1 VTSSANQ
8 NIDHVFVL
16 MLENRSFDHMLGFSM
31 IHGTDALTGDPT
43 AILGLSGKEYNPYQS
58 QQYPVLLGADYTMP
72 VDPGH
77 EFTDV
82 VEQLCGQGVTY
93 TNGGEYPRINNM
105 GFASNY
111 ATTKSAGE
119 GGATGDFGEIMK
131 CYDSN
136 KQLPVMTSLAKQF
149 AVCDNW
155 FASLPGPTWPNRFF
169 LHGASSAGLD
179 HSPTAAEISAW
190 ETVDGFAFPNGSVY
204 DSMDT
209 HQVTWRIYRGV
220 NSPLIGS
227 IPCVSALKG
236 IEFWDTH
243 PFQDFNHDINGQ
255 YPFSYTFIEPN
266 YGDVT
271 NNTYSGGQSQ
281 HPMDDVRNG
290 EALIKSTYEAIRNS
304 PLWTKSLLL
313 IIYDEHGGFYDHF
326 APPAAIAPGDTVQQ
340 YNQYGFTFQQYGVR
354 VPALIISAYTPK
366 NVIDHRT
373 FDHSS
378 VPATLAAMFGLPSL
392 TKRDAQA
399 NNVTALA
406 SLDDARTDAPAI
418 LPDPVMIS
426 TAEMAAAQLKKGKI
440 ANDGESLNKGNLPG
454 FLHIALK
461 GELKMA
467 GTAQEKNAI
476 LARFKQLKTRGDA
489 RMYLQKVLPEL
500 NAVPPR
506 QKR

>member
-1 VTSSANQ
+1 VKNLANK
-8 NIDHVFVL
+8 NIEHVFVL
-16 MLENRSFDHMLGFSM
+16 MLENRSFDHMLGFSR
-31 IHGTDALTGDPT
+31 IKGNDAENGNPT
-43 AILGLSGKEYNPYQS
+43 FLIGLSAKQFNSYNN
-58 QQYPVLLGADYTMP
+58 QQYPVLRGADYTMP
-72 VDPGH
+72 FDPGH

-82 VEQLCGQGVTY
+82 VEQLCGQGITY
-93 TNGGEYPRINNM
+93 LNGGPYPKINNS
-105 GFASNY
+105 GFVSNY
-111 ATTKSAGE
+111 ATTKSTGE
-119 GGATGDFGEIMK
+119 GGATNNFGEIMK
-131 CYDSN
+131 CYDTKN
-136 KQLPVMTSLAKQF
+136 QLPVMMALAKQF

-179 HSPTAAEISAW
+179 HSPTTGEILDW
-190 ETVDGFAFPNGSVY
+190 ETVDGFNFPN
-204 DSMDT
+204 DSIYKLMDK
-209 HQVTWRIYRGV
+209 HKVTWRIYRGV

-243 PFQDFNHDINGQ
+243 PYQNFKTDINNQ
-255 YPFSYTFIEPN
+255 YPYSYTFIEPN

-290 EALIKSTYEAIRNS
+290 EALIKSTYETIRNS
-304 PLWTKSLLL
+304 PLWTKSLLI

-326 APPAAIAPGDTVQQ
+326 APPAAISPGDTVAK

-354 VPALIISAYTPK
+354 VPALIISAYTQK
-366 NVIDHRT
+366 NIVDHRT
-373 FDHSS
+373 YDHSS
-378 VPATLAAMFGLPSL
+378 VPATLEAMFNLQSL

-399 NNVTALA
+399 NNIT
-406 SLDDARTDAPAI
+406 SLTSLKIVRTDAPAI
-418 LPDPVMIS
+418 LPNPVVIS
-426 TAEMAAAQLKKGKI
+426 TAEMASAQLKKRKI

-467 GTAQEKNAI
+467 TTQKEKKLI
-476 LARFKQLKTRGDA
+476 LARFKKLKTRGDA
-489 RMYLQKVLPEL
+489 RKYLQKTLPKL
-500 NAVPPR
+500 NAVPNR
-506 QKR
+506 K